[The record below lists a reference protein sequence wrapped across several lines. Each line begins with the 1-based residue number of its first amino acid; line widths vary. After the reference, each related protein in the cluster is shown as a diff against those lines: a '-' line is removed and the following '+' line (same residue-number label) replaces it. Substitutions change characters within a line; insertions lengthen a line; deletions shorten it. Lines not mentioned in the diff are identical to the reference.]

1 MQFLADHHLVLPW
14 SLRKHSSKPNPSTF
28 TIFYEQNKMPQI
40 KSMLIPV
47 GRQSK
52 KSPQHSPNIELS
64 KQSFPIISMIKLPFF
79 LTFMV
84 LKWDVKRFIISL
96 TFQDTQNCI
105 EHNTIIKIL
114 VSERQNS
121 VWERKSS
128 KSKIG
133 KITEKEVTSCTCTKQ
148 SRKEFITNGRDATMV
163 TDKMRHYPV
172 NTGNPK
178 RCVGLN
184 ISPETMRAGRQ
195 DR

>member
-1 MQFLADHHLVLPW
+1 
-14 SLRKHSSKPNPSTF
+14 
-28 TIFYEQNKMPQI
+28 
-40 KSMLIPV
+40 MLIPV
-47 GRQSK
+47 GRRRK
-52 KSPQHSPNIELS
+52 KKPQHSPNIELS
-64 KQSFPIISMIKLPFF
+64 KQSFPIISLIKLPFF
-79 LTFMV
+79 LTFTV

-96 TFQDTQNCI
+96 SLIFQDTQNCI

-121 VWERKSS
+121 VWQRKSS

-172 NTGNPK
+172 TTGNPK

-195 DR
+195 DG